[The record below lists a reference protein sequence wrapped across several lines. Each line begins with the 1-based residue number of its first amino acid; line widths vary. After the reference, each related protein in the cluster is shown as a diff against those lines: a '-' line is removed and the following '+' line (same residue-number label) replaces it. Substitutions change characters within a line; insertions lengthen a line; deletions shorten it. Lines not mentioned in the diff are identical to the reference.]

1 MSTSLGEAVLD
12 LSADDAK
19 LKADVAK
26 AGKGAESAL
35 AGIGKKMTGVGKTM
49 TAAVTLPI
57 LGIGAATIMMAS
69 DMEESRSK
77 VRVVFGDSAAAVEE
91 FAQSAATNLG
101 MSESAALAAAGT
113 YGNLFTSMGMGKE
126 ASADMSTGLIT
137 LAGDLASF
145 NNQDPTEVLEK
156 LRAGLTGET
165 EPLKSLGVNMNAA
178 AVTAKA
184 MEMGLAKLTP
194 NMAAVKSATSSV
206 SEAQSLFAQQLKD
219 TEKSIGGQH
228 ENLAPVIKAYEELEL
243 ATKNAGV
250 GSYEYD
256 DALAALT
263 KTYWDNYDALDGM
276 LPAMGY
282 LTAEND
288 KLQVAYQGTAEE
300 LDANAKAQATYALI
314 MEQTTN
320 AQGDFARTSDGLA
333 NSMRITK
340 AQIADAGANIGQMLL
355 PFALQAVEVIR
366 NLVTWFSNLSPGVM
380 TTILVV
386 AGLAAAIGP
395 LLMIIGTLITSFTA
409 IMPVIT
415 TVGTA
420 IGGMMLPIA
429 AIIAV
434 IAILALAWK
443 NNWGG
448 IQEKTK
454 AAIEFVKGVI
464 QAGLAAIKAW
474 WDQHGAAIIAA
485 ATKAWEMIKKVLQAG
500 VEFIMAVVSA
510 GLAGIK
516 AFWDQHGTAIL
527 AAASSAWEAI
537 KGVIESITKIISSI
551 FAAFKSAFEGDWY
564 GFGENLRKAWDDA
577 WELIKKI
584 LSGAWEAIKGIIDK
598 LVTNVVDTFKNTD
611 WAAVGKAVLEGIAK
625 GITGGLKII
634 VDAAKAAA
642 RAAFE
647 AAKGLLG
654 INSPSKL
661 FMDIGGNMM
670 AGMALGIENSAM
682 LPALATQDAASMA
695 VRSTNNYYTLQASY
709 GYQSEATLIDQV
721 KMLSLLGGA

>member
-19 LKADVAK
+19 LQADVAK
-26 AGKGAESAL
+26 AGKTAESTL
-35 AGIGKKMTGVGKTM
+35 AKVGKKMQGVGKTM

-91 FAQSAATNLG
+91 FAKSAASNLG
-101 MSESAALAAAGT
+101 MSESAALAATGT
-113 YGNLFTSMGMGKE
+113 YGNLFTSMGMGQE
-126 ASADMSTGLIT
+126 ASADMSTGLVT

-145 NNQDPTEVLEK
+145 NNMDPTEVLDK

-165 EPLKSLGVNMNAA
+165 EPLKSLGVNLNQASIE
-178 AVTAKA
+178 AKA
-184 MEMGLAKLTP
+184 MEMGLVEVTHSMTDINAANLKVSQSQEAWNKAVARYGAHSDEAVAK
-194 NMAAVKSATSSV
+194 
-206 SEAQSLFAQQLKD
+206 
-219 TEKSIGGQH
+219 
-228 ENLAPVIKAYEELEL
+228 
-243 ATKNAGV
+243 
-250 GSYEYD
+250 
-256 DALAALT
+256 
-263 KTYWDNYDALDGM
+263 
-276 LPAMGY
+276 
-282 LTAEND
+282 
-288 KLQVAYQGTAEE
+288 QVAYERALEAQEKALAGTAGEMT
-300 LDANAKAQATYALI
+300 AAAKAQASYALI
-314 MEQTTN
+314 MEQTKN

-340 AQIADAGANIGQMLL
+340 AELADAGAKIGTMLL
-355 PFALQAVEVIR
+355 PYALQAVEVIR
-366 NLVTWFSNLSPGVM
+366 NLVTWFTNLSPGVM

-395 LLMIIGTLITSFTA
+395 LIFIVGTLITSFTA
-409 IMPVIT
+409 ILPVIT
-415 TVGTA
+415 TVGAA

-485 ATKAWEMIKKVLQAG
+485 ATKAWEMIKKALQAG

-516 AFWDQHGTAIL
+516 AFWDEHGTAIL
-527 AAASSAWEAI
+527 AAANSAWEAI
-537 KGVIESITKIISSI
+537 KGVIESITGIISSI
-551 FAAFKSAFEGDWY
+551 FAAFKSAFEGDWT
-564 GFGENLRKAWDDA
+564 GFGENLRAAWDA
-577 WELIKKI
+577 TWELIKSI
-584 LSGAWEAIKGIIDK
+584 LSNAWEAIKGIIDN
-598 LVTNVVDTFKNTD
+598 LVTTIVNTITKTD
-611 WAAVGKAVLEGIAK
+611 WGQVGTNVITGIAK

-634 VDAAKAAA
+634 KDAAVAAA
-642 RAAFE
+642 TAAFE
-647 AAKGLLG
+647 AAKAFLG
-654 INSPSKL
+654 IESPSKV

-670 AGMALGIENSAM
+670 AGMAIGIERSAM

-709 GYQSEATLIDQV
+709 GYQSETTLIDQV